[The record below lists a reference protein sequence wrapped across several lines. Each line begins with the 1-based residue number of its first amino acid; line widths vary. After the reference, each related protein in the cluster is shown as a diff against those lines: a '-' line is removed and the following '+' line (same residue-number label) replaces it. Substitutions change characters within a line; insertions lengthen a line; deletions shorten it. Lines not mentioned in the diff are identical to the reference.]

1 MFASLICAFTFSVDF
16 FVLVV
21 DGSNSKYFFVGMLC
35 VVKISPI
42 NCFSD

>member
-16 FVLVV
+16 FVL